1 MAVYAEG
8 TGGLGMDF
16 FEKGVKMFNF
26 YPLHPVLDPLLK
38 QEEKK
43 KTKGTKLVVLLCEN
57 ISSN

>member
-43 KTKGTKLVVLLCEN
+43 KKNQRNKIGSFVV
-57 ISSN
+57 